1 MLQASPGSRLREA
14 YATDTLMIP
23 GVFNAAAARI
33 ADRIGFHALYLS
45 GAAVSAGVYALPDVG
60 ILSLPDIVREARAI
74 TASTIRP
81 LLVDVD
87 TGFGG
92 PLHVE
97 RTVRE
102 LESAGAAG
110 IQIEDQEMP
119 KRCGHLSGKRLIP
132 ADDMVQKLR
141 AAISTRDDPSFV
153 IVARIDARG
162 VTGLDDAVNR
172 SQVYLDAGADVIF
185 PEALDTR
192 DEFERFAREVDAP
205 LLANMTEFGR
215 SPLLSTR
222 ELGDLGYS
230 IVLFPVTTLRAALHA
245 TERVLVDLWATGTQK
260 GELANMLTRE
270 RLYDLLDYS
279 DFEARDR
286 EYFERAPE

>member
-1 MLQASPGSRLREA
+1 MFTRC
-14 YATDTLMIP
+14 
-23 GVFNAAAARI
+23 
-33 ADRIGFHALYLS
+33 
-45 GAAVSAGVYALPDVG
+45 PDVG